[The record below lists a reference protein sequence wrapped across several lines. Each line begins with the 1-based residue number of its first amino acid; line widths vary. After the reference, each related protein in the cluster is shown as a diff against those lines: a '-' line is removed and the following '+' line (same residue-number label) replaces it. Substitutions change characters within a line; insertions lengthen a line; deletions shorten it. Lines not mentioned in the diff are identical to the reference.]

1 MSEHDINDLFYQ
13 FCLTGEGDIAAI
25 LASIFQREGGCQ
37 QLHDFIFNNKEL
49 PALGEHFLAQ
59 FKLRV
64 NTNSLLR
71 RFMEQFAN
79 ELGFDNFSD
88 YFDAQQARFP
98 SQSLVCSFTLGLGTD
113 QEHAGIGKRICNANR
128 PVLRQPS
135 NATAA
140 TLGGECKYRMKNIHC
155 FLFRHTYSYFTLTN

>member
-1 MSEHDINDLFYQ
+1 MSEQDINAPFYQ
-13 FCLTGEGDIAAI
+13 FCLTGEGDIAA
-25 LASIFQREGGCQ
+25 LQASIFQREGGCHE
-37 QLHDFIFNNKEL
+37 LHDFIFNNKEL
-49 PALGEHFLAQ
+49 PALREHFLAQ
-59 FKLRV
+59 FKRRV

-98 SQSLVCSFTLGLGTD
+98 SQSLVYSFTLGLGTD
-113 QEHAGIGKRICNANR
+113 QEHAGIGKRIRNANR

-140 TLGGECKYRMKNIHC
+140 TLGGECKKYRMNFFSLLLVQTPIHI
-155 FLFRHTYSYFTLTN
+155 LH